1 MFLSVICVV
10 VNVVYGFVAVPV
22 YFFQSLYHGDF
33 VPLSVA
39 ALDLMRSDGLPLCSF
54 ALPMAMVCYMVM
66 MSKHFA
72 KQFVGAGGIS
82 AIKACGTLVRSPTPR
97 LKKEL
102 EHWERLSQKC
112 GQHLHPSTQPLENDD
127 DRRNSVGRLGDQER
141 TFAATMLLR
150 AAGKRNG
157 SGGGGTGRGEEGGT
171 QNNSIVRGNVLTQT
185 LSSVVTGLV
194 VDSLN
199 ALSYLAR
206 LSASYYPRITKAKLE
221 DELRC
226 LCWDPEEIVR
236 SKLCN
241 FIGNLCK
248 HSDECY
254 AVLVRALPPMAP
266 DAEEGSEPAEA
277 DNRLSG
283 ASQVRGRTVIAH
295 LVTRLRD
302 DDPAVRK
309 FACFAV
315 GNAAFHSEAL
325 YPELRGAI
333 PALID
338 ALCYDKMHKTRANA
352 AGALGNLVRNSPML
366 CAALVKAGA
375 QEALL
380 QVAKSDVHTQPQ
392 RIALFSL
399 GNLCVYSTCR
409 DALLG
414 KNESSGMLPILKNL
428 ELTTEDGTVVKYV
441 QRIRN
446 KLSQPVFS
454 QKKNL
459 KKKRTT
465 KKSLGRKSRLRE

>member
-1 MFLSVICVV
+1 MFLSVICV
-10 VNVVYGFVAVPV
+10 NFNFVYGFVSVSV
-22 YFFQSLYHGDF
+22 YSFQSLYHGDF

-54 ALPMAMVCYMVM
+54 ALPMAMVCYMVL

-82 AIKACGTLVRSPTPR
+82 AIKACGTLVRSPTSR

-112 GQHLHPSTQPLENDD
+112 GQHMHPSTPPLENDD
-127 DRRNSVGRLGDQER
+127 DRRNSVGRLGNQER

-157 SGGGGTGRGEEGGT
+157 SGENGRREEGGI
-171 QNNSIVRGNVLTQT
+171 QHISIVRGNVLTQA

-206 LSASYYPRITKAKLE
+206 LSASYYPRITRAKLE

-266 DAEEGSEPAEA
+266 DAEEGTEPEKT

-380 QVAKSDVHTQPQ
+380 QVAKSDLHTQPQ

-414 KNESSGMLPILKNL
+414 RNESTGMLPILKNL

-454 QKKNL
+454 QKTKNL
-459 KKKRTT
+459 KKKKTT
-465 KKSLGRKSRLRE
+465 KKGIGRKGGR

>member
-1 MFLSVICVV
+1 
-10 VNVVYGFVAVPV
+10 
-22 YFFQSLYHGDF
+22 
-33 VPLSVA
+33 
-39 ALDLMRSDGLPLCSF
+39 MRSDGLPVCSF
-54 ALPMAMVCYMVM
+54 ALPMATISYMVL

-72 KQFVGAGGIS
+72 KQFVAAGGIS
-82 AIKACGTLVRSPTPR
+82 AIKGCGTLVRSPTSR
-97 LKKEL
+97 SKMEL
-102 EHWERLSQKC
+102 VHWESMSQKSS
-112 GQHLHPSTQPLENDD
+112 QYLQPTVPHTTAAGDEEEVEAG
-127 DRRNSVGRLGDQER
+127 SSGVEHYLGDRER

-150 AAGKRNG
+150 VTNG
-157 SGGGGTGRGEEGGT
+157 GRRKSKSNGRHNHNHLVHGTA
-171 QNNSIVRGNVLTQT
+171 LTQM
-185 LSSVVTGLV
+185 LSNVVTSLI

-248 HSDECY
+248 HSDQCY
-254 AVLVRALPPMAP
+254 NMLVRALPPMAP
-266 DAEEGSEPAEA
+266 DAEDNSQPENS
-277 DNRLSG
+277 DNRLPG

-302 DDPAVRK
+302 DDPATRK

-375 QEALL
+375 HEALL
-380 QVAKSDVHTQPQ
+380 RIAKSDIHAQPQ

-399 GNLCVYSTCR
+399 GNLCVYTTCR
-409 DALLG
+409 DSLLYKMEDG
-414 KNESSGMLPILKNL
+414 GMLPML
-428 ELTTEDGTVVKYV
+428 EQMETKTNDNTVVKYI
-441 QRIRN
+441 QRIRS

-454 QKKNL
+454 QRKKGRHAPNS
-459 KKKRTT
+459 
-465 KKSLGRKSRLRE
+465 KKSGAPRR